1 MAVNGTNASVRNFIH
16 DSVALSDDEFEEAMR
31 LENNDDDINEV
42 EIVALPLE
50 NNDDDINEVE
60 IVALPLD
67 IYDRN

>member
-42 EIVALPLE
+42 EIVALPL
-50 NNDDDINEVE
+50 
-60 IVALPLD
+60 D